1 MDFINK
7 KVKRT
12 KKEVQILLAA
22 AREFVSNSGV
32 SMSEMAV
39 IAGVG
44 RATLHRYFTTKDDL
58 HHAVIVYALDEF
70 SDLLEAVINEAQTG
84 YERLN
89 LLIEKVLVKGEVFHF
104 LMTDQKIYQIPEAQR
119 RYDNLLADMVGIIE
133 TCKKEG
139 VIAERINSIWVVYT
153 LDSLLYSAWQGSIE
167 GYFELASM
175 KQMIL
180 DTLMHGFHQPPEQC
194 FL

>member
-1 MDFINK
+1 MVSKGN

-32 SMSEMAV
+32 SMSDMSV

-70 SDLLEAVINEAQTG
+70 ADLLESVNQEAETG
-84 YERLN
+84 KTRLE
-89 LLIEKVLVKGEVFHF
+89 LLIDKVLSKGEIFHF
-104 LMTDQKIYQIPEAQR
+104 LMTDQKIYQIDEAQQ
-119 RYDNLLADMVGIIE
+119 RYDDLLADMVSIIE
-133 TCKKEG
+133 ECKKEG

-153 LDSLLYSAWQGSIE
+153 LDSLLYSAWQGSNE
-167 GYFELASM
+167 GYFELSAM

-180 DTLMHGFHQPPEQC
+180 DTLLHGFFSPPTDC
-194 FL
+194 F